1 MCRGYLK
8 WHRYTRYHFE
18 MVQRRHDPHK
28 ENLERKRK
36 SFFSKIFWT
45 HVQILNPVWVWN
57 IYSKNLAPPPYNIP
71 MLSGVVILE
80 HIPKIDLRC
89 AHSPP
94 NSLFFEREGRHAVL
108 LIQSRGKNKILPLSH
123 FPLCFTTWEPALKS
137 AQLKLLW
144 AIRHMWA
151 P

>member
-1 MCRGYLK
+1 
-8 WHRYTRYHFE
+8 
-18 MVQRRHDPHK
+18 
-28 ENLERKRK
+28 
-36 SFFSKIFWT
+36 
-45 HVQILNPVWVWN
+45 
-57 IYSKNLAPPPYNIP
+57 

-137 AQLKLLW
+137 AQLKLL
-144 AIRHMWA
+144 
-151 P
+151 

>member
-1 MCRGYLK
+1 ML
-8 WHRYTRYHFE
+8 
-18 MVQRRHDPHK
+18 QRRHDPPQRELGTKK
-28 ENLERKRK
+28 EI
-36 SFFSKIFWT
+36 FF
-45 HVQILNPVWVWN
+45 QQNILNTCTN
-57 IYSKNLAPPPYNIP
+57 IEPCLSLEHIFQKNLAPPPYNIP

-89 AHSPP
+89 AHSLP

-137 AQLKLLW
+137 AQLKLL
-144 AIRHMWA
+144 
-151 P
+151 